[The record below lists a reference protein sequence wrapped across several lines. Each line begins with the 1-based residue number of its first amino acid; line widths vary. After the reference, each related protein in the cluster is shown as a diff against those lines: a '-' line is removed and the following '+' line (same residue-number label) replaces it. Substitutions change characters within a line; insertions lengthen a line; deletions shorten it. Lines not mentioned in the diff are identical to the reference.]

1 MGESQPDHFIDN
13 FRTKKGRKRFTMKLL
28 KVLLPLLLV
37 ASVSSFSLDAL
48 FSSETENKVEEI
60 PAAEPA
66 IEEVDE
72 EEEEEE
78 DEEEEEETLEVAAL
92 EEESVEEEEEEDEED
107 DLSAL
112 EDEEEDDEE

>member
-1 MGESQPDHFIDN
+1 MGIDC

-72 EEEEEE
+72 EE
-78 DEEEEEETLEVAAL
+78 DF
-92 EEESVEEEEEEDEED
+92 
-107 DLSAL
+107 
-112 EDEEEDDEE
+112 DEEEDDEEDEVEEEEEVESVALEADSEEDFEDDEEEFEDDEEEEDEDEFDLE

>member
-1 MGESQPDHFIDN
+1 MGDHFIDR
-13 FRTKKGRKRFTMKLL
+13 FRTKKGRKLFMMKLL

-60 PAAEPA
+60 PAAEPV
-66 IEEVDE
+66 IEEVDEEEDFDEEEDEEEDELDDEEDEE

-92 EEESVEEEEEEDEED
+92 EEESVEEE
-107 DLSAL
+107 
-112 EDEEEDDEE
+112 

>member
-1 MGESQPDHFIDN
+1 MGDHFIDR
-13 FRTKKGRKRFTMKLL
+13 FRTKKGRKLFMMKLL

-60 PAAEPA
+60 PAAEPV
-66 IEEVDE
+66 IEEVDEEEDFDEEEDEEEDELDDE

-92 EEESVEEEEEEDEED
+92 EEESVEEEEEEDE
-107 DLSAL
+107 
-112 EDEEEDDEE
+112 

>member
-72 EEEEEE
+72 EEDFDEEE
-78 DEEEEEETLEVAAL
+78 DEEEDELDDEEEEDDEIDSL
-92 EEESVEEEEEEDEED
+92 EEDEEDEKEEEEEEDT
-107 DLSAL
+107 L
-112 EDEEEDDEE
+112 EV